1 LTLSRQFATHAAR
14 VFMADTSIRNKD
26 QTAATKDEVELLE
39 ILRLL
44 IETKKARTTA
54 DLLKYATQYG
64 APEAEERLRMLDAE
78 NVPLDLAFDAISV
91 QLRIMAHKRNSA
103 LLSEC
108 RGQKVGLILPLPP
121 DLAKLFAPMA
131 TVTFLIPEEAVL
143 HGPVH
148 GYSSEPVRGARPS
161 RAAAQEMQALVFE
174 AFREGGEF
182 FVDVAVADVLEP
194 KLLPTGVRLIA
205 HLRPHR
211 NPRDIPFQPGS
222 AVSFI

>member
-1 LTLSRQFATHAAR
+1 MT
-14 VFMADTSIRNKD
+14 DPSIPSGG

-44 IETKKARTTA
+44 IETKKARTTT
-54 DLLKYATQYG
+54 DLLKYASQYG

-91 QLRIMAHKRNSA
+91 QLRIMAHKRNST

-121 DLAKLFAPMA
+121 DLAKLFSPMA
-131 TVTFLIPEEAVL
+131 TVSFLIPEEAVL

-148 GYSSEPVRGARPS
+148 GYSSEPVRGARPC

-174 AFREGGEF
+174 AFREGGNF

-211 NPRDIPFQPGS
+211 NPRDISFQPGS